1 MIQFLIMSGV
11 FFLPREKL
19 KVFMVTEYIA
29 CKHALVGVEENST
42 SMKNMN
48 LVSEVSGAR
57 QVEL

>member
-1 MIQFLIMSGV
+1 MSGV

-19 KVFMVTEYIA
+19 KVFMVTKYIA